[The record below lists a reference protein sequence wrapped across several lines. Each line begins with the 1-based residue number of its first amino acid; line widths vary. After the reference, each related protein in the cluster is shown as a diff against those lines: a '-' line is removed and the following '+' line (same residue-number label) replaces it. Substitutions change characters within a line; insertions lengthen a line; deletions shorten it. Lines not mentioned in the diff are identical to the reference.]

1 MTMEAL
7 EAVSNG
13 TKAPLKTDNKTEEK
27 PKRERARRHLP
38 SLPSAASAADM
49 NQVEYSGLCDR
60 TAVEWDSLKNYEM
73 FSLSPDGSFPMM
85 KVSRSKA
92 VRLADRQ
99 VMMVGGGRCFRVSL
113 SNHPTQNKPQ
123 S

>member
-1 MTMEAL
+1 MEAL
-7 EAVSNG
+7 EATSNG
-13 TKAPLKTDNKTEEK
+13 TKALPINEDK
-27 PKRERARRHLP
+27 PKRERAKRVLP
-38 SLPSAASAADM
+38 TLPSAASVADM
-49 NQVEYSGLCDR
+49 NQVEYSGLADR
-60 TAVEWDSLKNYEM
+60 TAVSWDSLKNYEM
-73 FSLSPDGSFPMM
+73 FSLSADGSFPMM

-99 VMMVGGGRCFRVSL
+99 VIMVGGGVCFRVSL

>member
-1 MTMEAL
+1 METL
-7 EAVSNG
+7 EAISNG
-13 TKAPLKTDNKTEEK
+13 TKAGSKTEEK
-27 PKRERARRHLP
+27 TDINPKSQRAKRVLP
-38 SLPSAASAADM
+38 TLPSAASVADM
-49 NQVEYSGLCDR
+49 NQVEYSGLADR
-60 TAVEWDSLKNYEM
+60 TAVGWDSLKNYEM
-73 FSLSPDGSFPMM
+73 FSLSADGSFPMM

-99 VMMVGGGRCFRVSL
+99 VIMVGGGVCFRVSL

>member
-7 EAVSNG
+7 EATSNG
-13 TKAPLKTDNKTEEK
+13 TKAVPKTEDK
-27 PKRERARRHLP
+27 PKKERQKRHLP

-49 NQVEYSGLCDR
+49 NQVEYSGLADR
-60 TAVEWDSLKNYEM
+60 TAVEWVSLKNYEM

-99 VMMVGGGRCFRVSL
+99 VLMVGGGRCFRVSL